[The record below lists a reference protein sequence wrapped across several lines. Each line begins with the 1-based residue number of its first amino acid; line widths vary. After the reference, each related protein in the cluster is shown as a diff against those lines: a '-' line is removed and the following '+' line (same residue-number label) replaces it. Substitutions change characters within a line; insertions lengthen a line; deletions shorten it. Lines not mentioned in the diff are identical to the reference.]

1 MHRKLKTIT
10 GQIKITETNL
20 LDMASLINYEII
32 QVDRMIIEI
41 RNELLKEKIDIPQ
54 VQNDHPLKSGQVS

>member
-1 MHRKLKTIT
+1 
-10 GQIKITETNL
+10 
-20 LDMASLINYEII
+20 MASLINYEII

>member
-1 MHRKLKTIT
+1 VHRKLKTIT
-10 GQIKITETNL
+10 GKIKITETNL